1 MIIDKF
7 LDKNSSEAMYFAGL
21 TLSIPLLCLGIIWA
35 ILSTVI
41 LLSFDTSLA
50 TVIDHKTE
58 KDTEG
63 NMSYTAIVA
72 YQSVN
77 GPAQTSTLT
86 LSSSEKSP
94 PLQKQVKILY
104 KTSSPKLVFIKS
116 FKGLYFTPL
125 FLLVLAFFSHL
136 ISLAHKKAYKNSL
149 INKQQDL
156 VSHA

>member
-1 MIIDKF
+1 MIIEKF
-7 LDKNSSEAMYFAGL
+7 LDKKYSEAMYFAGL

-41 LLSFDTSLA
+41 LLSFNTALA

-58 KDTEG
+58 KDSEG
-63 NMSYTAIVA
+63 NISYTAIVA

-77 GPAQTSTLT
+77 GSTQTSTLT
-86 LSSSEKSP
+86 LSSGEKSP
-94 PLQKQVKILY
+94 ALQQQVKILY
-104 KTSSPKLVFIKS
+104 KPSSPKLVFIKS
-116 FKGLYFTPL
+116 FKGLFFAPL
-125 FLLVLAFFSHL
+125 FLLVFAFFSYL

-149 INKQQDL
+149 IIKQQDL